1 MAKPTWNAGDLNAVL
16 TSYTQNYLNR
26 KIVNQS
32 FESHPLLDDLR
43 AAKKSYDGGTQI
55 VLPVLDGYT
64 PAGGTVTRG
73 ATITLTHTDAI
84 TRAQYQPVWYYEP
97 VVLDWT
103 DESQAVGAGAT
114 LSYVEAN
121 LDAGLLRLQE
131 KIATD
136 VCAATTATNGVG
148 SLLAYIDSTG
158 SIGGIN
164 PATAGQ
170 TWWAAYENSSVGSF
184 ASNGAG
190 VMRDA
195 LLGVSKYKMLGRPNK
210 IYASITAW
218 KEYAKSGLSLATVNF
233 TSTSASG
240 RTTDIGTGSL
250 NYEGIPVV
258 YEPHL
263 DDLEASLSG
272 VMLGVNTSA
281 IMLCEKASAFE
292 ASPWVDLTPGGR
304 LARACTLKWCG
315 NLVMQARSPLFKLAG
330 ITA

>member
-16 TSYTQNYLNR
+16 TSYTQSYLNR

-32 FESHPLLDDLR
+32 FTTHPLLDDLR
-43 AAKKSYDGGTQI
+43 GSKKSYDGGTQI

-84 TRAQYQPVWYYEP
+84 TRAQYAPVWYYEP
-97 VVLDWT
+97 VILDWT
-103 DESQAVGAGAT
+103 DETQAVGAGAT

-121 LDAGLLRLQE
+121 LDAGLMRLQE

-136 VCAATTATNGVG
+136 VCAASTATTGIG
-148 SLLAYIDSTG
+148 SLLVYIDSTG
-158 SIGGIN
+158 SVGGIN

-184 ASNGAG
+184 AANGAG

-195 LLGVSKYKMLGRPNK
+195 LLGVSKYKMLGRPDR
-210 IYASITAW
+210 IYASVTAY
-218 KEYAKSGLSLATVNF
+218 KEYQKSGLSLAQINF
-233 TSTSASG
+233 QSSSAGG
-240 RTTDIGTGSL
+240 RTTDIGTGTL

-263 DDLEASLSG
+263 DALEATLGG
-272 VMLGVNTSA
+272 VMLGVHPKGVLLS
-281 IMLCEKASAFE
+281 EKAAAFE

-315 NLVMQARSPLFKLAG
+315 NDVMQARSPNFKLAG